1 MRKSME
7 LKSIWFAPPK
17 LIFAVSI
24 HHSLFL
30 FFCKGFL
37 SDRKV
42 AEKFFEKRNG
52 TLRRYVFQRYF
63 IGFMQFG

>member
-30 FFCKGFL
+30 YFCKGFL

-42 AEKFFEKRNG
+42 AEKFFEKGIVRSNG
-52 TLRRYVFQRYF
+52 MFFNDIL
-63 IGFMQFG
+63 